1 MTARRFA
8 FLVGN
13 HHYDNPNLA
22 QLSASIG
29 DATDF
34 EAVLKDEGFGGFDEV
49 ITLIDRPMDEIRKG
63 MARFFSGRSREDLLL
78 LYFSG
83 HGVLDDRG
91 RLYLAAMD
99 TEPDLLSATAID
111 AAFVTDA
118 MDRCR
123 STSQVLILDCC
134 HSGAFARGAKGV
146 VGSSVGTA
154 TAFQGTGSGR
164 VILTATD
171 ATQYAWEGDQIIGQ
185 ADNSLFT
192 HYLIEGLRTGK
203 ADLNQDGWVT
213 LDEWYDYVFDQV
225 ITATPKQTPAKWS
238 YKQQGEIWVA
248 RNPHPAPK
256 AATLPKELQE
266 SLSDPRAWVREGA
279 AAELTRL
286 LNTSP
291 DLTQA
296 VVSAL
301 QGLAHDDS
309 RRVSSAAA
317 AGLAAYQSHE
327 GQEVSIAPQAIE
339 ADTETNPQAM
349 SGLPIV
355 TLQASAVPVEDAS
368 AMDISQGT
376 AVAAVSSGTRDKIS
390 TFTHLPSWIKSP
402 FFPVVSAWCLG
413 WLLSL
418 GLALLGDDSRLLFL
432 GWAIAG
438 AGGDL
443 ALWRFYRSSH
453 LSQRPLL
460 TLGWPLSLT
469 PVAIFFSPLY
479 ATLENAGFDVGKV
492 LVAVSFVLLW
502 MALAGLIT
510 TLRILPED
518 QGANRRQLVLNAVL
532 CWGAAFLL
540 SLVITG
546 IDPWGTSLIHFTNGA
561 THAVLENLNGEL
573 SAYFALSLNG
583 IITAALGFTAW
594 SWLHRKSQN

>member
-49 ITLIDRPMDEIRKG
+49 TTLIDRPMDEIRKG
-63 MARFFSGRSREDLLL
+63 MARFFSNRSRDDLLL

-91 RLYLAAMD
+91 RLYLAACD

-171 ATQYAWEGDQIIGQ
+171 ATQYAWEGDRIIGQ

-225 ITATPKQTPAKWS
+225 IAATPKQTPAKWS

-256 AATLPKELQE
+256 PATLPKELQE
-266 SLSDPRAWVREGA
+266 SLSDPRAWVREGTV
-279 AAELTRL
+279 AELTRL
-286 LNTSP
+286 LHANP
-291 DLTQA
+291 EMTQA
-296 VVSAL
+296 VVAAL

-317 AGLAAYQSHE
+317 AGLAAFQAGDAQVVKPVPPAADLDIVSKS
-327 GQEVSIAPQAIE
+327 QESADGSIMDSQAI
-339 ADTETNPQAM
+339 
-349 SGLPIV
+349 
-355 TLQASAVPVEDAS
+355 AVPLEDAASLEFSQSTAAGAAFSS
-368 AMDISQGT
+368 A
-376 AVAAVSSGTRDKIS
+376 REKIS
-390 TFTHLPSWIKSP
+390 TFSASSVWIKSP
-402 FFPVVSAWCLG
+402 FFPVVSAWILG
-413 WLLSL
+413 WFLSL
-418 GLALLGDDSRLLFL
+418 GLALIGDDTRLLFL
-432 GWAIAG
+432 GWFAAG
-438 AGGDL
+438 AAADL

-453 LSQRPLL
+453 LSQKPLL
-460 TLGWPLSLT
+460 TLGWPLSPV

-518 QGANRRQLVLNAVL
+518 QSANRRQLVLNAVL

-546 IDPWGTSLIHFTNGA
+546 IDPWGTSLIHFANGA
-561 THAVLENLNGEL
+561 AHVVLENLNGEL

-583 IITAALGFTAW
+583 IITAVLGFTAW
-594 SWLHRKSQN
+594 SWLQRKPQN